1 MAMDALR
8 AMMSDAGLGHASG
21 GGADAGGDLACDI
34 CQAEPD
40 DNDPRDVNLPPEQ
53 RRKLTWARYSDPQ
66 RMRPEGKRCII
77 CHNVKR
83 KFFKS
88 VTGKDFTQKFKKVP
102 AFKEKVQ
109 KKRQDWIRKHLAG
122 DKRVRNYISG
132 CSASEDV
139 VEQLA
144 QERRVSAGAEK
155 WWTVA
160 KYEREN
166 LKRKMTSDER
176 RKLVQKISFQGKTY
190 DAVLVSKDDPEE
202 FDIRHDGIERVERNH
217 KLDDGRLV
225 VSDRQ
230 IEDTYADA
238 GRALQS
244 SAPRGRLFTR
254 EDGGSP
260 GGPGGPRL
268 GTCDGE
274 VDSAGT

>member
-1 MAMDALR
+1 
-8 AMMSDAGLGHASG
+8 
-21 GGADAGGDLACDI
+21 
-34 CQAEPD
+34 
-40 DNDPRDVNLPPEQ
+40 
-53 RRKLTWARYSDPQ
+53 
-66 RMRPEGKRCII
+66 MRPEGKRCII
-77 CHNVKR
+77 CHNVKGM
-83 KFFKS
+83 FFKS

-109 KKRQDWIRKHLAG
+109 KKRQDWIRKHLSG

-132 CSASEDV
+132 GSASEDV

-144 QERRVSAGAEK
+144 QERRVSVGAEK

-176 RKLVQKISFQGKTY
+176 KKLVQKISFQGKTY
-190 DAVLVSKDDPEE
+190 DAVLVSRDDPEE
-202 FDIRHDGIERVERNH
+202 FDIRHDAIERVERNH

-238 GRALQS
+238 SRALQS

-254 EDGGSP
+254 EEGGEH

-274 VDSAGT
+274 VDSVGT